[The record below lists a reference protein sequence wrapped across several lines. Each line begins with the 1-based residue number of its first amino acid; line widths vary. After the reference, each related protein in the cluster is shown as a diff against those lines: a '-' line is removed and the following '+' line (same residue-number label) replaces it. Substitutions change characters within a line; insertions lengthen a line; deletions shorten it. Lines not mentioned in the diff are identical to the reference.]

1 MRSSKEAKDRA
12 KKGPKCPACKS
23 SNIYVRV
30 DGSKK
35 CHRCGNI
42 TVPME
47 VKKPPIKIELQV
59 VNSREELERLKAE
72 EASNK

>member
-1 MRSSKEAKDRA
+1 
-12 KKGPKCPACKS
+12 
-23 SNIYVRV
+23 
-30 DGSKK
+30 
-35 CHRCGNI
+35 
-42 TVPME
+42 ME